1 MFAVCV
7 FCVYDYVLQ
16 SAGSRLD
23 SSLTKMNH
31 PAKPLGDQQAFWD
44 TWPRLQRRLWGG
56 REPTPPSLPDPD
68 TLPSSVLLHHLRLS
82 SSFHWQCSSLLNTW
96 WKLIY
101 SFVSPLFPPFPSSIQ
116 ISTHA
121 YITLTFYLIL
131 FLSFPALYLLC
142 YLGNKQ
148 NWKASSPRC
157 IYRHMTSSWLI

>member
-44 TWPRLQRRLWGG
+44 SGVCGDGASRHL
-56 REPTPPSLPDPD
+56 PPSQILTRYPLLLP
-68 TLPSSVLLHHLRLS
+68 SVLLHHLRLS